1 MAGPGPSGQPPASP
15 SLLRHAQIA
24 CVYLAVAAL
33 AVLAYTARSMLVLIF
48 VGFFLAL
55 GVEPVVAWLQ
65 RHRWRRGM
73 AITAVILAVVLLVG
87 AVVLFAVVPA
97 IGQLGH
103 FAAQLPDVLSRLGVH
118 LGDHRLRA
126 TLDDPAVHDEV
137 RAAVEKGAAFLASAL
152 GAGFAVIGSLLGG
165 IFAACTAGALL
176 VYFSLAMPRLQA
188 AMTRAASHH
197 PGRPEAVLAAMS
209 RVGGYVTGQALVS
222 LCAGAVSFVFFLIA
236 GIPYPALLALVVAA
250 LDAVPQIGA
259 TLASVAGILVAL
271 SQSLSLAVITLLFFI
286 CYQAFENYLI
296 APRVF
301 ARTVELSPLA
311 AFVAILLGGS
321 LAGVLGALI
330 ALPITAA
337 LKVLYHQAR
346 TERAQARPST

>member
-1 MAGPGPSGQPPASP
+1 MADSEPSTGP

-24 CVYLAVAAL
+24 CVYLAVVVL
-33 AVLAYTARSMLVLIF
+33 AVLAYSVRNMLVLIF
-48 VGFFLAL
+48 VGFFLGL
-55 GVEPVVAWLQ
+55 GVEPLVAWLH
-65 RHRWRRGM
+65 RHRWRRGL
-73 AITAVILAVVLLVG
+73 AIAAVIFAVVLVVG
-87 AVVLFAVVPA
+87 FIVLFAVIPA
-97 IGQLGH
+97 VGQVGQFVANLPQVLSQLG
-103 FAAQLPDVLSRLGVH
+103 LH
-118 LGDHRLRA
+118 LGNHDLRA
-126 TLDDPAVHDEV
+126 ELDDPAVQSKV
-137 RAAVEKGAAFLASAL
+137 QGVAKQGAALLATAL

-165 IFAACTAGALL
+165 IFAACTTGALL
-176 VYFSLAMPRLQA
+176 VYFSLAMPRLQG
-188 AMTRAASHH
+188 AMTRAASNH
-197 PGRPEAVLAAMS
+197 PGRPEAILAAMN

-222 LCAGAVSFVFFLIA
+222 LCAGAVSYVFFLIA
-236 GIPYPALLALVVAA
+236 GIPYPALLAIVVA
-250 LDAVPQIGA
+250 LFDAIPQVGA

-271 SQSLSLAVITLLFFI
+271 SQSFALAVITLLFFI
-286 CYQAFENYLI
+286 VYQAIENYLI

-346 TERAQARPST
+346 AEHTAA

>member
-1 MAGPGPSGQPPASP
+1 MAGPGPSGQPPANP

-33 AVLAYTARSMLVLIF
+33 AVLAYAARNMLVLIF

-73 AITAVILAVVLLVG
+73 AIAAVILAVVLLVG
-87 AVVLFAVVPA
+87 LVVLFAVLPA

-103 FAAQLPDVLSRLGVH
+103 FAAQLPDLLSRLGVR
-118 LGDHRLRA
+118 LGDHQLRA
-126 TLDDPAVHDEV
+126 TLDDPAVHDKV
-137 RAAVEKGAAFLASAL
+137 REAVEKGAAFLASAL
-152 GAGFAVIGSLLGG
+152 GAGFAVIGTLLGG
-165 IFAACTAGALL
+165 VFAACTAGALL
-176 VYFSLAMPRLQA
+176 VYFSLAMPRLQG
-188 AMTRAASHH
+188 AMTRAAAKH
-197 PGRPEAVLAAMS
+197 PGRPEAILSAMS

-337 LKVLYHQAR
+337 LKVLYRQAR
-346 TERAQARPST
+346 AERATTT

>member
-1 MAGPGPSGQPPASP
+1 MAGPRPSGQPPASP

-24 CVYLAVAAL
+24 CVYLAVAVL
-33 AVLAYTARSMLVLIF
+33 AVLAYSARSMLVLIF
-48 VGFFLAL
+48 IGFFLAL
-55 GVEPVVAWLQ
+55 GVEPVVAWLH
-65 RHRWRRGM
+65 RHRWRRGL
-73 AITAVILAVVLLVG
+73 AITAVILVLVLLAG
-87 AVVLFAVVPA
+87 AVVLFAVLPA

-103 FAAQLPDVLSRLGVH
+103 FAASLPDVLSRLGVH
-118 LGDHRLRA
+118 LGDHQLRA
-126 TLDDPAVHDEV
+126 TLDDPAVQDQV

-152 GAGFAVIGSLLGG
+152 GAGFAVIGTLLGG
-165 IFAACTAGALL
+165 IFAACTTGALL
-176 VYFSLAMPRLQA
+176 VYFSLAMPRLQN
-188 AMTRAASHH
+188 AMTRAASRH
-197 PGRPEAVLAAMS
+197 PGRPEAILAAMS

-236 GIPYPALLALVVAA
+236 GVPYPALLALVVTL

-259 TLASVAGILVAL
+259 TLASVAGVLVAL
-271 SQSLSLAVITLLFFI
+271 SQSLPLAVITLLFFI
-286 CYQAFENYLI
+286 CYQAVENYLI

-337 LKVLYHQAR
+337 LKVLYRQAR
-346 TERAQARPST
+346 TERTTTT